1 MTTANANTN
10 ANAGIK
16 PAAKSAQK
24 AQKPQKSQTAGVQNG
39 TQPSQT
45 DVAIATELAPAV
57 AIALLNKTEHL
68 DGQAAALQPLAAGA
82 VASEVNGKL
91 RVQLLFENG
100 AVLPVELSDKAASAL
115 AKGIVKELPKS

>member
-1 MTTANANTN
+1 MPHPNPNATKKPTAKKARP
-10 ANAGIK
+10 AQSPSAG
-16 PAAKSAQK
+16 S
-24 AQKPQKSQTAGVQNG
+24 G

-57 AIALLNKTEHL
+57 AIALLDKTEHA
-68 DGQAAALQPLAAGA
+68 DGHPAALQPLAAGA
-82 VASEVNGKL
+82 VASEVDGKL

-115 AKGIVKELPKS
+115 AKGIVKELPNG